1 MSTVTIKK
9 VSELI
14 DSEFTIPSYQR
25 GYRWRDTHVE
35 QLLDDLYEFH
45 LSDKGDSDSWY
56 CLQPL
61 VVKNAKENGEPSS
74 ASVVDHLPC
83 GHTQSSAPQNGGK
96 WIVIDGQQRLTTLF
110 IILSQLAPNNNLK
123 PIEYTTRTRSRVF
136 LTKIASSEEIL
147 DEELKNPDYYHMND
161 AKKTVMDWL
170 GNRGNINKEAFATT
184 ILEKAKF
191 IWYETHEDHYDVF
204 IRLNSGKISLSN
216 AELIKALLLRK
227 NRFSDKG
234 GTVEL
239 QQLEIAGEWD
249 RIEQALHDDEFW
261 YFINPDPTNSR
272 FNATHIDFIFE
283 LVLRKGLFGGCAQDV
298 DNEYAGFKRFADYC
312 KDHQAENPEETIWT
326 EIRAV
331 FRSIKSWYD
340 DRSLYHRVGFLMNRK
355 SESSEERFSKLIE
368 LLNISGESTHS
379 AFKKELVK
387 RCSKAMINMKK
398 LNDLEY
404 NRDNPA
410 LHDVLLLFN
419 LALLDRQS
427 SEQSRYPFK
436 THTGAALSLEHVH
449 AKNERKL
456 DKGKDCEIF
465 KDLFDK
471 DYVTPEEADDEL
483 IGEANRKLRE
493 KFGEGNVSL
502 EKRFIEDGG
511 GKALFLVCDQ
521 QDTHGLENL
530 ALLGKGWNSMLGNRL
545 YPEKRRMLSLWEQ
558 EQAHGRSANEVRDFI
573 PLGTRMAFFKHFSS
587 DNTAPFVWGSRD
599 SDAYFN
605 TIVHTIAEYT
615 GLSRE
620 ALVSEETEND

>member
-45 LSDKGDSDSWY
+45 LADKGDPDSWY

-74 ASVVDHLPC
+74 AGVVDQLPC

-123 PIEYTTRTRSRVF
+123 PIEYTTRTRSRDF
-136 LTKIASSEEIL
+136 LKKIASSEEIS
-147 DEELKNPDYYHMND
+147 DKELTNPDYYHMND
-161 AKKTVMDWL
+161 AKKTVMNWL
-170 GNRGNINKEAFATT
+170 GKRGNIDKEVFATT

-204 IRLNSGKISLSN
+204 TRLNSGKISLSN

-227 NRFSDKG
+227 NRFNDKG

-272 FNATHIDFIFE
+272 FNATHIDFVFE
-283 LVLRKGLFGGCAQDV
+283 LVLRKGFEDV
-298 DNEYAGFKRFADYC
+298 KPVENINNAKSNEYAGFKTFSDYC
-312 KDHQAENPEETIWT
+312 KDHQTENPEETIWT
-326 EIRAV
+326 EIRSV

-340 DRSLYHRVGFLMNRK
+340 DRALYHRVGFLMNRRGEDV
-355 SESSEERFSKLIE
+355 ESRFKTLID
-368 LLNISGESTHS
+368 LLNLSGRVTHS
-379 AFKKELVK
+379 AFKKELAR
-387 RCSKAMINMKK
+387 RCRNAIKTKK
-398 LNDLEY
+398 LDQLKY
-404 NRDNPA
+404 NRSSEDRRILN
-410 LHDVLLLFN
+410 DVLLLFN

-436 THTGAALSLEHVH
+436 THTGTAWSLEHIH
-449 AKNERKL
+449 AKKEPELNDAEMQMMSEDL
-456 DKGKDCEIF
+456 CGKPDAT
-465 KDLFDK
+465 L
-471 DYVTPEEADDEL
+471 EEV
-483 IGEANRKLRE
+483 NRKLEER
-493 KFGEGNVSL
+493 FGKENVSL
-502 EKRFIEDGG
+502 EERLIDGEKKG
-511 GKALFLVCDQ
+511 LFLVCNQ
-521 QDTHGLENL
+521 QNIDGLENL
-530 ALLGKGWNSMLGNRL
+530 ALLEREKNSEFSNKR
-545 YPEKRRMLSLWEQ
+545 YPKKRRMLSLWEQ
-558 EQAHGRSANEVRDFI
+558 DGAVEEMGEVDLPAFI
-573 PLGTRMAFFKHFSS
+573 PLGTRMAFFKHFSPHG
-587 DNTAPFVWGSRD
+587 TAPFIWDSRD
-599 SDAYFN
+599 SKAYFDA
-605 TIVHTIAEYT
+605 IARTVAAYT
-615 GLSRE
+615 GLSQE
-620 ALVSEETEND
+620 DLVSEKTENT